1 MLPLQLF
8 IAHVGLQ
15 HPLALRL
22 LLDQLADLIQF
33 ACKGCQ
39 NGSHKLTKTFLF
51 IMLITNLGNFFQVS
65 LLLEVVDLLDVQVF
79 CVDAR
84 LHAKLQP
91 FVRERGLAM
100 VVKLLLVEYP
110 GVHLLELLL
119 LKIAELVIHSITDKI

>member
-1 MLPLQLF
+1 
-8 IAHVGLQ
+8 
-15 HPLALRL
+15 
-22 LLDQLADLIQF
+22 
-33 ACKGCQ
+33 
-39 NGSHKLTKTFLF
+39 
-51 IMLITNLGNFFQVS
+51 MLITNLGNFFQVS

-79 CVDAR
+79 GVDAR